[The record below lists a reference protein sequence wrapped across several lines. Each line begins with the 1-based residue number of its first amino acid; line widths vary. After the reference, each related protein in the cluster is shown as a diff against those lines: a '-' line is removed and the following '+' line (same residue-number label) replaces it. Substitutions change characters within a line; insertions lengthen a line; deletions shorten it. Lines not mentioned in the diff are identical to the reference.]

1 MFRDVLFSV
10 FVLILTSVLLCRTII
25 YIFYCYPSH
34 VLYAFTAHVIYS
46 LTENGVQCGYTILT
60 CFQLS
65 TPMFQVCPG
74 DPDSLRA
81 CVGIAKHYFSFFYLL
96 YGSNLSCQHVLYMP
110 TCAYILVCRKYFS
123 WQYNL
128 MLIL

>member
-81 CVGIAKHYFSFFYLL
+81 CVGITKRYFSFFLL
-96 YGSNLSCQHVLYMP
+96 TVRQQLVLSTCTVYAYM
-110 TCAYILVCRKYFS
+110 CIYSRMSQIFFLAV
-123 WQYNL
+123 
-128 MLIL
+128 